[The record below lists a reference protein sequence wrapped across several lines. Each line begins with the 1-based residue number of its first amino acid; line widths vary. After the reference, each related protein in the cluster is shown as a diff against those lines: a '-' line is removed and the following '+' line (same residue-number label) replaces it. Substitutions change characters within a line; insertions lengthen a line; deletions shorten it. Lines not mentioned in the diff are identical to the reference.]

1 MRISTK
7 GIYAL
12 EIVADLAMHST
23 EDSWECLKNIANR
36 RNLSEKYLERIM
48 KGLKDNGVVVSVRG
62 AYGGYCLAKN
72 AEEITAYDVL
82 AAVED
87 EMIPVSCLGEKGEC
101 DRNNGTCAVQEV
113 WQQLW
118 ERIQNTTEKVTLQ
131 DIVDEVEKMNNET

>member
-23 EDSWECLKNIANR
+23 EDSWESLKNIANR

-82 AAVED
+82 AAL
-87 EMIPVSCLGEKGEC
+87 EMLEMMKGMPVP
-101 DRNNGTCAVQEV
+101 
-113 WQQLW
+113 
-118 ERIQNTTEKVTLQ
+118 KVTEL
-131 DIVDEVEKMNNET
+131 DPEIVNRNSVRLRDGF

>member
-23 EDSWECLKNIANR
+23 EDSWESLKNIANR

-48 KGLKDNGVVVSVRG
+48 KGLKDKGIVVSIRG
-62 AYGGYCLAKN
+62 AYGGYCLAKK

-82 AAVED
+82 SAVED
-87 EMIPVSCLGEKGEC
+87 DMMPVSCPGEEREG
-101 DRNNGTCAVQEV
+101 DRNEGACPVQEV

-118 ERIQNTTEKVTLQ
+118 ERIQKTTEKVTLQ
-131 DIVDEVEKMNNET
+131 DIVDEVEKVSKET

>member
-23 EDSWECLKNIANR
+23 EDSWESLKNIANR

-62 AYGGYCLAKN
+62 AYGLSL
-72 AEEITAYDVL
+72 IH
-82 AAVED
+82 
-87 EMIPVSCLGEKGEC
+87 I
-101 DRNNGTCAVQEV
+101 
-113 WQQLW
+113 
-118 ERIQNTTEKVTLQ
+118 
-131 DIVDEVEKMNNET
+131 